1 MTAGS
6 GCDAV
11 TAAVDRAFSE
21 GLLPSAGPIVVGVSG
36 GQDSLALIHALRQR
50 VPEGAHLHA
59 VHVNH
64 CLRPESETD
73 SRAVQRAVRAMGVSI
88 DVRQYDVGLWAERRG
103 LNLEAAARS
112 VRYRLLAST
121 AATMGTA
128 QIVTGHTGG
137 DQVETI
143 LMHLLRGAG
152 PDGLVGLLPRQSIP
166 LAAFGPPPP
175 RIREG
180 DPTLQNGCLT
190 EPTLGGTS
198 KFAGFSLVAA
208 AESKV
213 DWTLVL
219 NEFDWG
225 PEMEFSAS
233 EAVGYLWWTPDL
245 DGSLKRTKTG
255 YVFDAYLSDGD
266 VTVRARGTV
275 TCR

>member
-1 MTAGS
+1 MFGSNGGDDRHHGPDQSDLMAALFGYMLYREMREGRLDPDEVWRAGCGLVAIAGAIGLVLLAIAGLMSPQGGGS
-6 GCDAV
+6 GWEDRSGFEAVSTATPGPTVRPVATPTPEPTPEPTPAPTPRAIGKAEIRFSGAYAAHYVAKVYDLDA
-11 TAAVDRAFSE
+11 E
-21 GLLPSAGPIVVGVSG
+21 
-36 GQDSLALIHALRQR
+36 AL
-50 VPEGAHLHA
+50 
-59 VHVNH
+59 
-64 CLRPESETD
+64 
-73 SRAVQRAVRAMGVSI
+73 
-88 DVRQYDVGLWAERRG
+88 
-103 LNLEAAARS
+103 LEAE
-112 VRYRLLAST
+112 L
-121 AATMGTA
+121 
-128 QIVTGHTGG
+128 Q
-137 DQVETI
+137 
-143 LMHLLRGAG
+143 
-152 PDGLVGLLPRQSIP
+152 
-166 LAAFGPPPP
+166 
-175 RIREG
+175 G

-198 KFAGFSLVAA
+198 KLAGFSLVAA

>member
-1 MTAGS
+1 
-6 GCDAV
+6 
-11 TAAVDRAFSE
+11 
-21 GLLPSAGPIVVGVSG
+21 
-36 GQDSLALIHALRQR
+36 
-50 VPEGAHLHA
+50 
-59 VHVNH
+59 
-64 CLRPESETD
+64 
-73 SRAVQRAVRAMGVSI
+73 MGVSI

-180 DPTLQNGCLT
+180 DPTLQILRPILDVERWETAEYCFVHKLSVVFDSTNEETTYLRNRIRHQLVPLLETYNPSVRDALRKLARLSQDDAEALHEVVNQEWVRYARVSTSAVRFPRVGVGMLRRAILARLIRRAAGLLIPGMGLSFDQVERCIRAM
-190 EPTLGGTS
+190 ERERSVITLSRGLEWS
-198 KFAGFSLVAA
+198 V
-208 AESKV
+208 
-213 DWTLVL
+213 
-219 NEFDWG
+219 
-225 PEMEFSAS
+225 
-233 EAVGYLWWTPDL
+233 TPDL
-245 DGSLKRTKTG
+245 
-255 YVFDAYLSDGD
+255 VILS
-266 VTVRARGTV
+266 RS
-275 TCR
+275 